1 MEKGMID
8 VQLLATDLSSA
19 ACEAFVRSD
28 AAGGVVVFVGN
39 VRNQTQQKKVLRLH
53 FEAYRPMA
61 ISEMQKIAYR
71 AVADFGALKVAIHHR
86 EGTLQVGQTAV
97 VIAVAAPHRKAAFD
111 ACAFAIDTLKETVP
125 IWKKE
130 YFEDGQVWVAAH
142 P

>member
-1 MEKGMID
+1 MID
-8 VQLLATDLSSA
+8 VQLLSSELSLL

-28 AAGGVVVFVGN
+28 AAGGVVTFVGN

-61 ISEMQKIAYR
+61 IAEMRKIAER
-71 AVADFGALKVAIHHR
+71 MIQDFGALNVAIHHR
-86 EGTLQVGQTAV
+86 EGTLEVGETAV
-97 VIAVAAPHRKAAFD
+97 IIAVAAPHRKAAFS
-111 ACAFAIDTLKETVP
+111 ACAFGIDTLKETVP